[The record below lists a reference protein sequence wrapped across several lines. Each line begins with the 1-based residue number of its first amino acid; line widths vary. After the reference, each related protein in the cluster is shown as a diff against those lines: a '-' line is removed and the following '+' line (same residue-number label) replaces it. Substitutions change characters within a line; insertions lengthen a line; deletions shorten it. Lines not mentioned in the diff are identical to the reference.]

1 MNLEFLAKMNQ
12 KILNVNNMSNYKR
25 NLIEVIENLEKTIK
39 KGGNENQIN
48 VLKRKVVLLKKELL
62 TK

>member
-1 MNLEFLAKMNQ
+1 
-12 KILNVNNMSNYKR
+12 MSKYTR
-25 NLIEVIENLEKTIK
+25 NLIVQVIENLEKTIK
-39 KGGNENQIN
+39 KGGNENQIA

>member
-1 MNLEFLAKMNQ
+1 
-12 KILNVNNMSNYKR
+12 MSNYKR